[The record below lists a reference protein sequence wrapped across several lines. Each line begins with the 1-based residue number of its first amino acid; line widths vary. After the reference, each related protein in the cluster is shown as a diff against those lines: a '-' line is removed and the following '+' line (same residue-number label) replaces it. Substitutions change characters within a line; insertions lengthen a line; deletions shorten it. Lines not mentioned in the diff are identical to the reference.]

1 MAKIQVRNF
10 PDDLYSRL
18 EEIAAMSERS
28 IEGQARLI
36 LKEALED
43 KPTANKPDN
52 EPPERYK
59 QIMPST
65 DWYFRHDNVEGCSTK
80 STVYQLAAWALTNE
94 GDIVGLV
101 TVRDIET
108 GRPKLVTP
116 PPVAGD
122 YLHREQLEAD
132 EVLASKRR

>member
-80 STVYQLAAWALTNE
+80 STVYQLAAWALTHE

-122 YLHREQLEAD
+122 YLHREQLEVD

>member
-18 EEIAAMSERS
+18 VEIAAMSERS

-43 KPTANKPDN
+43 KPTANKSDN

-80 STVYQLAAWALTNE
+80 STVYQLAAWALTHE

>member
-43 KPTANKPDN
+43 KPTANQPDN

-80 STVYQLAAWALTNE
+80 STVYQLAAWALTHE
-94 GDIVGLV
+94 GNIVGLV

>member
-28 IEGQARLI
+28 VEGQARLI

-43 KPTANKPDN
+43 KPTANKPNN

>member
-80 STVYQLAAWALTNE
+80 STVYQLAAWALTHE

>member
-43 KPTANKPDN
+43 KPTANKADN

-80 STVYQLAAWALTNE
+80 STVYQLAAWALTHE

>member
-52 EPPERYK
+52 EPQERYK

-80 STVYQLAAWALTNE
+80 STVYQLAAWALTHE

>member
-10 PDDLYSRL
+10 PDDLYTRL
-18 EEIAAMSERS
+18 EEMAAMSERS

-36 LKEALED
+36 LKLALEESPAAI
-43 KPTANKPDN
+43 KPVS
-52 EPPERYK
+52 EPATRYK

-65 DWYFRHDNVEGCSTK
+65 DWYFRHDHVEVCSTK
-80 STVYQLAAWALTNE
+80 STVYQLAAWALTHDGE
-94 GDIVGLV
+94 IVGLV
-101 TVRDIET
+101 TVRDVET

-116 PPVAGD
+116 PPIAGD

-132 EVLASKRR
+132 EVSASKRR

>member
-65 DWYFRHDNVEGCSTK
+65 DWYFRHDNVEGSSTK
-80 STVYQLAAWALTNE
+80 STVYQLAAWALTHE

>member
-80 STVYQLAAWALTNE
+80 STVYQLAAWALTHE

-122 YLHREQLEAD
+122 YLHKEQLEAD